1 MTFRKLWWGT
11 GAKSDL
17 GFSVRIKGLHDVVYR
32 EGDRVLVA
40 FREMLSGDPSVDID
54 SASIE
59 SWDAPFQDEIIP
71 SDKRREILERICAA
85 LDFLGI
91 TYAVR

>member
-1 MTFRKLWWGT
+1 MKFRKLWWGT
-11 GAKSDL
+11 GAKSDSD
-17 GFSVRIKGLHDVVYR
+17 FSVRFKGLHDIIYR

-40 FREMLSGDPSVDID
+40 FREVLTGDPSVDID

-59 SWDAPFQDEIIP
+59 SWQPPHQAEII
-71 SDKRREILERICAA
+71 SDDKKREILDNICAA

-91 TYAVR
+91 TYLVR

>member
-1 MTFRKLWWGT
+1 MKFRKLLWGT

-17 GFSVRIKGLHDVVYR
+17 GFSVRFRGLHDVVYR

-40 FREMLSGDPSVDID
+40 FRERLTGDPSVDID

-59 SWDAPFQDEIIP
+59 SWEPPWQNEEI
-71 SDKRREILERICAA
+71 SSEKKRQILENICAA
-85 LDFLGI
+85 LDFLRI
-91 TYAVR
+91 TYIVR